1 MKTKFYLFATSIFI
15 LLSILSCSTEEKP
28 LSTENTILSFAII
41 KGSISKEFNILEN
54 SIIGKVNSDFELDQI
69 NLAVSIPEGATIS
82 PNPNT
87 ITSISGPLTFIVTA
101 ENGDKRTYDVSI
113 KRELSIENSLLE
125 LSINTPYF
133 STSPKIDEQNNSITQ
148 RLPEFTDLK
157 NLSINVKY
165 SKYAS
170 ISPDPSTIK
179 DYSSPVNFTVKSES
193 GKDRT
198 YKVTFEHMTI
208 NRFES
213 CSEMNATKWFG
224 GDNRTNVPDILPY
237 DRNVGTGQAIVL
249 NKDLTPTTFSIHLS
263 DGFIYSETGQQY
275 NKVVTLKLII
285 IDEEGKKLATTT
297 TDVIGTFNGGFI
309 PFDLEKQNLFLEAN
323 KTYIFYWYLVNGES
337 LGITA
342 GSSGNTKDGT
352 GFCFNSGYSGESKI
366 SKNSSLEDLSSWY
379 KHGWHFNIELK
390 GKE

>member
-28 LSTENTILSFAII
+28 LSSENTILSFAII
-41 KGSISKEFNILEN
+41 KGSISKQFNISEN

-69 NLAVSIPEGATIS
+69 NLAVSIPEEATIS

-133 STSPKIDEQNNSITQ
+133 STSPKIDEQNSTITQ

-157 NLSINVKY
+157 NLNVNVKY

-170 ISPDPSTIK
+170 ISPDPSSIK
-179 DYSSPVNFTVKSES
+179 DYSSPVNFTIKSES
-193 GKDRT
+193 GKERI
-198 YKVTFEHMTI
+198 YKVTFEHMTT
-208 NRFES
+208 NRSES

-224 GDNRTNVPDILPY
+224 GDDRTNAPDIKPY

-249 NKDLTPTTFSIHLS
+249 TKDLTPTTFGIHLEE
-263 DGFIYSETGQQY
+263 GFYYAENRTEY
-275 NKVVTLKLII
+275 NKTVTLKLII
-285 IDEEGKKLATTT
+285 RDEEGKKLATTT
-297 TDVIGTFNGGFI
+297 TDVVGTFNGGFI
-309 PFDLEKQNLFLEAN
+309 PFNLEKLNLFLEAD
-323 KTYIFYWYLVNGES
+323 KTYIFYWYLVNGET

-342 GSSGNTKDGT
+342 GSSGNTNNGT
-352 GFCFNSGYSGESKI
+352 GFCFNTGYSGESKI
-366 SKNSSLEDLSSWY
+366 SKNNNLEESSTWY